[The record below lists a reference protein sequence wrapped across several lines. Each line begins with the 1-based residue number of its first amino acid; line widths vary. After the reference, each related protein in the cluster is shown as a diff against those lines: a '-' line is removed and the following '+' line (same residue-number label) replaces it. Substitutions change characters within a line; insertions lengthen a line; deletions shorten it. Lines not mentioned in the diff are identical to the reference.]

1 MKRFVS
7 ALALML
13 ALALCACGGR
23 NADYSALIKACEKHA
38 QKESFTASYR
48 LNMTFEDGANTLLF
62 SQGTYHAELGGG
74 APYVTVKASQN
85 YLGTPSTVD
94 AEYKDG
100 VYSAT
105 GEAITKENFFGQ
117 LLFVQPFVPD
127 SRFIKSAKAVSS
139 GGGDGVIFELKN
151 AYELLF
157 PLIGEDIYDLAR
169 IYKPRRELTSIS
181 SAYITLIPASD
192 GSAASMTV
200 NFVLRV
206 ADTPPYV
213 PGGGDAQDDY
223 TLDIKTEYTVSF
235 E

>member
-13 ALALCACGGR
+13 AISLCACGGR

-85 YLGTPSTVD
+85 YLGTPSAVD

-127 SRFIKSAKAVSS
+127 AKFIKSAKAVSS

-151 AYELLF
+151 AYDLLF

-206 ADTPPYV
+206 ADTPPYI

>member
-13 ALALCACGGR
+13 AISLCACGGR

-85 YLGTPSTVD
+85 YLGTPSAVD

-127 SRFIKSAKAVSS
+127 AKVIKSAKAVSS

-151 AYELLF
+151 AYDLLF

-206 ADTPPYV
+206 ADTPPYI

>member
-1 MKRFVS
+1 MRRRLT
-7 ALALML
+7 ALAVIL

-23 NADYSALIKACEKHA
+23 NADYSALIKACDKHA

-74 APYVTVKASQN
+74 APYVKVKASQN
-85 YLGTPSTVD
+85 YLGTPSAVD

-105 GEAITKENFFGQ
+105 GEEITKENFFGQ

-127 SRFIKSAKAVSS
+127 EKYIKSSKAVSS
-139 GGGDGVIFELKN
+139 GGGSGVVFELKDP
-151 AYELLF
+151 YDLLF

-169 IYKPRRELTSIS
+169 IYKPRKELTSIS
-181 SAYITLIPASD
+181 SAYITLIPSAD

-213 PGGGDAQDDY
+213 PGGGDMQDAY

>member
-13 ALALCACGGR
+13 AISLCACGGR

-85 YLGTPSTVD
+85 YLGTPSAVD

-127 SRFIKSAKAVSS
+127 ARFIKSAKAVSS

-151 AYELLF
+151 AYDLLF